1 MLRSKKEMSIHK
13 FGKPLRSRVPKALT
27 VLTVQWKPRM
37 DVKYPP
43 KKRTPA
49 TWEIYAQECLTIL
62 PHEAKRIF
70 LSFGVMMSKGM
81 VLTSLKQEL
90 KYMHL
95 STQNE
100 TLIESVDD
108 IIVTIQNNS
117 SSIAI
122 INEGSPLCH
131 VIYLV

>member
-1 MLRSKKEMSIHK
+1 MYL
-13 FGKPLRSRVPKALT
+13 
-27 VLTVQWKPRM
+27 
-37 DVKYPP
+37 KYPP

-49 TWEIYAQECLTIL
+49 TWEIYARERLTIL
-62 PHEAKRIF
+62 PHDDKRIF

-100 TLIESVDD
+100 TLIVSVGD
-108 IIVTIQNNS
+108 IIVTIQNN
-117 SSIAI
+117 
-122 INEGSPLCH
+122 
-131 VIYLV
+131 